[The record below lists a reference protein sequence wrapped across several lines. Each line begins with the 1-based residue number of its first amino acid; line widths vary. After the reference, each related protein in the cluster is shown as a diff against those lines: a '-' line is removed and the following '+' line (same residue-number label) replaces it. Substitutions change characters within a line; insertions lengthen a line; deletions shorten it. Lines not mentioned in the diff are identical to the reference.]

1 VCERRTV
8 LPGEGTP
15 GAASND
21 SEATET
27 TSPPSVLKEV
37 AVPPATPG
45 GAVNCNTA
53 TYVAEPTQPVYA
65 NGDTICFQLEA
76 TAPRASTPR
85 TRHHRHPPAQL
96 DAGSRF
102 GDRER
107 REHGAGREHR
117 HDDGRPGDLDARHD
131 RPGRGSNLY
140 VPPGAIFSYDL
151 AVKPTAD
158 PAAATP
164 STSSTT

>member
-1 VCERRTV
+1 VVSADSLSNHVTITGTVNGTCELNGTPDPTCANGGTV

-85 TRHHRHPPAQL
+85 T
-96 DAGSRF
+96 
-102 GDRER
+102 
-107 REHGAGREHR
+107 
-117 HDDGRPGDLDARHD
+117 
-131 RPGRGSNLY
+131 
-140 VPPGAIFSYDL
+140 
-151 AVKPTAD
+151 
-158 PAAATP
+158 P
-164 STSSTT
+164 SSPTSSRPTRRW